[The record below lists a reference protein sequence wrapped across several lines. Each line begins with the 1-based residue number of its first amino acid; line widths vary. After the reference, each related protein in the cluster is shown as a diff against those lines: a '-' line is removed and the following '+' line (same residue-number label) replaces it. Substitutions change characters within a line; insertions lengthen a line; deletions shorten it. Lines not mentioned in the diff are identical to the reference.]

1 MHEAGISSIMPL
13 LPKKIFFAVSS
24 LLAIVFAA
32 LSIRMLFA
40 DPSESCSSDS
50 VAGGILTFACITG
63 ISILLWTGCFLF
75 SRLREW
81 LAFIALFLQIAPMSA
96 LNSSICC
103 HESYGNVPTWMAA
116 ALIAGFLSYSLL
128 FVGRAII
135 PSLACVALVIYLFLT
150 TG

>member
-1 MHEAGISSIMPL
+1 MP
-13 LPKKIFFAVSS
+13 PFAKKIFFAVSI

-32 LSIRMLFA
+32 LSIRMLLA

-50 VAGGILTFACITG
+50 VAG
-63 ISILLWTGCFLF
+63 SFLF

>member
-1 MHEAGISSIMPL
+1 MHVAGISSIMP
-13 LPKKIFFAVSS
+13 PFAKKIFFAVSI

-32 LSIRMLFA
+32 LSIRMLLGA
-40 DPSESCSSDS
+40 PSESCSSDS
-50 VAGGILTFACITG
+50 VAGGIMTFAYITG
-63 ISILLWTGCFLF
+63 ISILIWAGSFLF

-96 LNSSICC
+96 LYSSICC

-135 PSLACVALVIYLFLT
+135 PSQACVALVIYLFLT